1 MYYMRNLIRHI
12 LKEETNSVD
21 PKIIKLLKTFIIE
34 YFSKVDWFKDVDFE
48 IGEWSS
54 MLSSKP
60 IPEIK
65 ITIYIMDE
73 DDKVRESYFSELMGE
88 IDFIMD
94 MFFPMSKYGKHSAV
108 WTMDVKPL

>member
-1 MYYMRNLIRHI
+1 MKHLIKRI
-12 LKEETNSVD
+12 LKEETESVD
-21 PKIIKLLKTFIIE
+21 PKIIKILKNFIIE
-34 YFSKVDWFKDVDFE
+34 YFSDVDWFKDVDFE
-48 IGEWSS
+48 IRGWNS

-60 IPEIK
+60 IPEIR
-65 ITIYIMDE
+65 ITIYIIDE
-73 DDKVRESYFSELMGE
+73 DDKVRESYFSELVDE